1 MSIYRILRPLVAL
14 AAFGVACSPPA
25 APDELPPLTIEPDVL
40 PETRSADFAL
50 TIDPQQPEFVAHK
63 TLEPVASP
71 ITLTGG
77 TSAISLRAF
86 AKRLTQR
93 PQVLW
98 IELYVENKDSV
109 GIRDV
114 IVEASEVSGDKLIDL
129 TSDPFAE
136 DTSTRSLKLGALS
149 AESIGR
155 LVIGVPSDAKTTL
168 KLKVRGLTTKR
179 VAQSST
185 PITVTPDGSE
195 VWVTWPDA
203 DLVAI
208 LDAKNQTKLGQLS
221 VAGKPSSVTV
231 TPDGK
236 LVLVASAVSNTVT
249 VIDRQS
255 REVIQTL
262 QESDGI
268 GREPRH
274 LVGSPDGSH
283 VFVSAFVGDS
293 ITSLA
298 RHGSKYLVDGTI
310 SVGRRPVGMSVA
322 PDGTLL
328 VAHHLP
334 RGKVT
339 ANEGYVSVL
348 STSPLVQRKE
358 AVIHDPFNLKDIKCL
373 TDGLMLPPELATSEG
388 APTQLA
394 GAFLNPAGTQAWI
407 PGGRLGPV
415 PIWERG
421 PKAQAL
427 SPFVAPHPGEI
438 IAPFLFLL
446 DVRSSSA
453 VTTAKLPGVLDPPD
467 VRLPYL
473 RCAQL
478 EFETEFIRR
487 NLLTEPTPQQVNTTA
502 ATPTS
507 ATSLTE
513 SGTIAAL
520 THTRGGR
527 LLLGVA
533 HTSDEL
539 VLYDAMSLVPR
550 TQRHTPLSGSNPVG
564 IALTP
569 DGKKAFV
576 VYQNSTFVSVL
587 DTSAYAQPGQLPQPS
602 YIPYEYRDVPQY
614 PPAGSVFSNKRLV
627 RFIASVPDRPA
638 ISEVGQVPLLAAD
651 PVDPVL
657 RRGAVLFHSAN
668 PDKHPTLS
676 ASRLGSC
683 ASCHPGGHND
693 GGLWPTMEGE
703 RRTMSLR
710 GGVSGR
716 GWLHSSATHIDAA
729 EFAEII
735 VKERLGGNLSK
746 PDIAALAKYVAIGI
760 PKIQGPKVDQALAQR
775 GQALFAQKCSGC
787 HSGAQ
792 LTSGKPASS
801 DPLGGGDASGPLLFD
816 IGTATDNAFVSLPKF
831 VERTLPPLEKELITK
846 LRGDRDLGTG
856 DRVQE
861 ILDFRARPDRKR
873 GQLKAPSLTN
883 TWDNVL
889 YFHDGRFESL
899 DEVLGFLNDKL
910 SLGLSKDDQR
920 AIIEYLKTL

>member
-1 MSIYRILRPLVAL
+1 MSLNHALRPLLTMAVL
-14 AAFGVACSPPA
+14 ATACSPPA
-25 APDELPPLTIEPDVL
+25 ETDELPPLTVL
-40 PETRSADFAL
+40 PDILPESRIADFAL

-63 TLEPVASP
+63 TLEPVTSP
-71 ITLTGG
+71 LTLTGG
-77 TSAISLRAF
+77 NAAIGLRAF

-98 IELYVENKDSV
+98 IELFVENKDAV

-114 IVEASEVSGDKLIDL
+114 VVTASEVSGGKLLDL

-136 DTSTRSLKLGALS
+136 DTSTRSLTLGALAADS
-149 AESIGR
+149 MGR
-155 LVIGVPSDAKTTL
+155 LVIGVPSDAKTSL
-168 KLKVRGLTTKR
+168 KLTVKGTTTKR

-185 PITVTPDGSE
+185 PIVVTPDGSE

-208 LDAKNQTKLGQLS
+208 LDAKNQTKIGQLS
-221 VAGKPSSVTV
+221 IAGRPSSITV

-236 LVLVASAVSNTVT
+236 LALVASAQRNTVT

-255 REVIQTL
+255 REIIQTL
-262 QESDGI
+262 GESDGI
-268 GREPRH
+268 GREPRN
-274 LVGSPDGSH
+274 LVTSPDGSH
-283 VFVSAFVGDS
+283 VFVSAFVGDR

-298 RHGSKYLVDGTI
+298 RHGSKYVVDGTLP
-310 SVGRRPVGMSVA
+310 VGRRPVGMSMA

-348 STSPLVQRKE
+348 STSPLAQRKE
-358 AVIHDPFNLKDIKCL
+358 AIIHDRFNLKDIKCL
-373 TDGLMLPPELATSEG
+373 TDGLMLPPELATAEG
-388 APTQLA
+388 VPTQLA
-394 GAFLNPAGTQAWI
+394 GAFLNPSGTQAWV
-407 PGGRLGPV
+407 PGARVGPA

-421 PKAQAL
+421 PKAQML
-427 SPFVAPHPGEI
+427 SPFVSPRPGEI
-438 IAPFLFLL
+438 LAPFWYLL
-446 DVRSSSA
+446 DTRQPAQSKTMPLA
-453 VTTAKLPGVLDPPD
+453 GVLDPPD
-467 VRLPYL
+467 ARLDFL
-473 RCAQL
+473 KCAQF
-478 EFETEFIRR
+478 EFEGEQVRR
-487 NLLTEPTPQQVNTTA
+487 NILPDMPLQQVNTIA
-502 ATPTS
+502 ATPNS
-507 ATSLTE
+507 ATGLTE
-513 SGTIAAL
+513 TGPMHAVAFTK
-520 THTRGGR
+520 GGR
-527 LLLGVA
+527 LILGVS
-533 HTSDEL
+533 HTADEL
-539 VLYDAMSLVPR
+539 VMYDAMSLVPR
-550 TQRHTPLSGSNPVG
+550 TQHHTPLSGNNPVG

-569 DGKKAFV
+569 DGNKAFV

-587 DTSAYAQPGQLPQPS
+587 DTSAYAQPGQLPLPS

-614 PPAGSVFSNKRLV
+614 PSAGSVFSNKRLV
-627 RFIASVPDRPA
+627 RFIASVPDRPS
-638 ISEVGQVPLLAAD
+638 ITEVAQVPLVSAD
-651 PVDPVL
+651 PVDPTL

-676 ASRLGSC
+676 ASRLGAC

-693 GGLWPTMEGE
+693 GTLWPTMEGE

-710 GGVSGR
+710 GGVAGR

-746 PDIAALAKYVAIGI
+746 PDIAALAKYVAVGI
-760 PKIQGPKVDQALAQR
+760 PKLQGPPVDDALAQR
-775 GQALFAQKCSGC
+775 GQALFVQKCSGC

-792 LTSGKPASS
+792 LTSGKPAPS
-801 DPLGGGDASGPLLFD
+801 DPLGGGDTSGPILFD

-831 VERTLPPLEKELITK
+831 VERTLPPLEKELVSK

-889 YFHDGRFESL
+889 YFHDGRFETL
-899 DEVLGFLNDKL
+899 DEVLGYLNDKL
-910 SLGLSKDDQR
+910 GLGLSKDDQR
-920 AIIEYLKTL
+920 AVIEYLKTL

>member
-1 MSIYRILRPLVAL
+1 MSLYRSLRPLVAL

-136 DTSTRSLKLGALS
+136 DTSTRSLKLGALT

-168 KLKVRGLTTKR
+168 KLKVKGLTTKR

-236 LVLVASAVSNTVT
+236 LVLVASAASNTVT

-298 RHGSKYLVDGTI
+298 RHGSKYIVDGTI
-310 SVGRRPVGMSVA
+310 TVGRRPVGLSVA

-348 STSPLVQRKE
+348 STSPLAQRKE
-358 AVIHDPFNLKDIKCL
+358 AVIHDRFNLKDIKCL
-373 TDGLMLPPELATSEG
+373 TDGLMLPPDQATAEG
-388 APTQLA
+388 VPTQLA
-394 GAFLNPAGTQAWI
+394 GAFLNPSGTQAWV
-407 PGGRLGPV
+407 PGARVGPA

-421 PKAQAL
+421 PKAQML
-427 SPFVAPHPGEI
+427 SPFVSPRPGEI
-438 IAPFLFLL
+438 LAPFWYLL
-446 DVRSSSA
+446 DTRQPAESKTMMLA
-453 VTTAKLPGVLDPPD
+453 GVLDPPD
-467 VRLPYL
+467 ARLSFL
-473 RCAQL
+473 KCAQF
-478 EFETEFIRR
+478 EFEGEQVRR
-487 NLLTEPTPQQVNTTA
+487 NILPDMPLQQVNTIA
-502 ATPTS
+502 ATPNSSTG
-507 ATSLTE
+507 LTE
-513 SGTIAAL
+513 TGPMHAVAFTK
-520 THTRGGR
+520 GGR
-527 LLLGVA
+527 LILGVS
-533 HTSDEL
+533 HTADEL
-539 VLYDAMSLVPR
+539 VLATGVFEEIE
-550 TQRHTPLSGSNPVG
+550 TF
-564 IALTP
+564 
-569 DGKKAFV
+569 FV
-576 VYQNSTFVSVL
+576 Y
-587 DTSAYAQPGQLPQPS
+587 
-602 YIPYEYRDVPQY
+602 PY
-614 PPAGSVFSNKRLV
+614 
-627 RFIASVPDRPA
+627 
-638 ISEVGQVPLLAAD
+638 
-651 PVDPVL
+651 
-657 RRGAVLFHSAN
+657 
-668 PDKHPTLS
+668 
-676 ASRLGSC
+676 
-683 ASCHPGGHND
+683 
-693 GGLWPTMEGE
+693 
-703 RRTMSLR
+703 
-710 GGVSGR
+710 
-716 GWLHSSATHIDAA
+716 
-729 EFAEII
+729 
-735 VKERLGGNLSK
+735 
-746 PDIAALAKYVAIGI
+746 
-760 PKIQGPKVDQALAQR
+760 
-775 GQALFAQKCSGC
+775 
-787 HSGAQ
+787 
-792 LTSGKPASS
+792 
-801 DPLGGGDASGPLLFD
+801 
-816 IGTATDNAFVSLPKF
+816 
-831 VERTLPPLEKELITK
+831 
-846 LRGDRDLGTG
+846 
-856 DRVQE
+856 
-861 ILDFRARPDRKR
+861 
-873 GQLKAPSLTN
+873 
-883 TWDNVL
+883 
-889 YFHDGRFESL
+889 
-899 DEVLGFLNDKL
+899 
-910 SLGLSKDDQR
+910 
-920 AIIEYLKTL
+920 